1 MDGNCSQV
9 LSVIVHNFQQKTDV
23 KTSYE
28 CGKWN
33 RDNLAFYSFEACYFI
48 SQLTSGLK

>member
-1 MDGNCSQV
+1 LIVENREERPKDGNCSQV

-23 KTSYE
+23 KASYE

-33 RDNLAFYSFEACYFI
+33 RDNLAF
-48 SQLTSGLK
+48 LLL